1 MATEGRLDVILFAL
15 TGFGNPVL
23 EALLKD
29 NRVNLQAVFT
39 IKYDTPFPHYA
50 ERQLLELCQE
60 KQVVCYH
67 NVKVGS
73 EEGIGLLHKHSPDL
87 IIVATF
93 KQILKRNVITLPS
106 LGIVNFHPSLLPHYR
121 GPCPSNA
128 ALLNDDA
135 VTGVT
140 VHYVTEGLD
149 EGDIL
154 LQRFLDIGEQDNDGI
169 LRKKLARLSGEM
181 IPELV
186 DLFSGF
192 TKPIGISQAH
202 AAASLAPKPT
212 VEDGYLESTSEIEN
226 IRRKM
231 RALNPLPGTSIQVG
245 AKRIPVDRF
254 DLSTDSRLD
263 GLYESETAVDIVRAS
278 HAIRLYKQAN

>member
-1 MATEGRLDVILFAL
+1 MAKEGRLDIILFAL

-23 EALLKD
+23 EALL
-29 NRVNLQAVFT
+29 NETRVNVQAVFT
-39 IKYDTPFPHYA
+39 IKYDTPFPHYP

-60 KQVVCYH
+60 KQIVCYH

-73 EEGIGLLHKHSPDL
+73 EEGIELLRKHAPDL
-87 IIVATF
+87 IVVATF
-93 KQILKRNVITLPS
+93 KQILKRNVITLPP
-106 LGIVNFHPSLLPHYR
+106 LGIVNFHPSLLPRYR

-140 VHYVTEGLD
+140 AHYVTEGLD

-154 LQRFLDIGEQDNDGI
+154 LQRPIAIREQDNDGL
-169 LRKKLARLSGEM
+169 LRQRLAALSGEM

-192 TKPIGISQAH
+192 TKPIGKSQDH
-202 AAASLAPKPT
+202 ALASLAPKPT
-212 VEDGYLESTSEIEN
+212 IEDGFIEPSADIED
-226 IRRKM
+226 IRKKM
-231 RALNPLPGTSIQVG
+231 RALNPLPGTTIRVG
-245 AKRIPVDRF
+245 AKRIPVDRY